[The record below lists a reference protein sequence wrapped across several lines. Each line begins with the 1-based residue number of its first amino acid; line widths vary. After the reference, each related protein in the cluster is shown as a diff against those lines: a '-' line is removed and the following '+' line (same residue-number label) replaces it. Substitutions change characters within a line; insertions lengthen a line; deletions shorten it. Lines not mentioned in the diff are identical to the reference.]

1 MNGEDKADIL
11 KRIKIRLKGDSVTDD
26 VLQEYIQTL
35 EDRICLRINSDE
47 APKSFYS
54 IIVDASVKMYRR
66 LWYEGESSESDD
78 GITTSFV
85 EDILNEYSSEFAQYL
100 KNKEAS
106 AKVVKFI

>member
-1 MNGEDKADIL
+1 MNDEDKADVL

-26 VLQEYIQTL
+26 VLQEYIPI
-35 EDRICLRINSDE
+35 RISICLRINSDE